1 VAHTYG
7 IAALVPRET
16 VSRAFVASGVTLRA
30 EQSRL
35 AHSLRSDST
44 HATPGGHFGII
55 QSMTPRPAQP
65 LATANSGQV
74 ERAPS
79 APRDGFLFPA
89 SLSDALER
97 WWRKADAPGEWN
109 LTRAQFEA
117 ALARSAAHR
126 FSGATAQ
133 PETGA
138 IESYLERL
146 HHGNLA
152 LACACSAGS
161 EAAWEFFVAQ
171 FRQELYR
178 AARAITGS
186 ASAGDSDA
194 RELADS
200 LYADLYGLRE
210 SEGRRRSLFDY
221 FHGRSKLGTWL
232 RAILAQR
239 HVDAIRRAR
248 KLEPLEDEAGRERSE
263 IAERAAATV
272 PVGSNISRA
281 SASDPPD
288 PDRAKYLSM
297 LQAALTAALAALEP
311 RDRLRLAYYY
321 SDERTL
327 AEIGRLLG
335 EHEATVS
342 RKLERTRRGVRE
354 RVDAALRGTGK
365 LSEAQVQLCYEYA
378 REEWPFD
385 LNASLQAT
393 QVTGPAAAASDDES

>member
-1 VAHTYG
+1 
-7 IAALVPRET
+7 
-16 VSRAFVASGVTLRA
+16 
-30 EQSRL
+30 
-35 AHSLRSDST
+35 
-44 HATPGGHFGII
+44 
-55 QSMTPRPAQP
+55 MTSRPAQP
-65 LATANSGQV
+65 LATANPGQA
-74 ERAPS
+74 ENAPATPRA
-79 APRDGFLFPA
+79 DFLFPA
-89 SLSDALER
+89 SLADALKR
-97 WWRKADAPGEWN
+97 CWHKAAAPAEWN
-109 LTRAQFEA
+109 LPEVQFEA
-117 ALARSAAHR
+117 ALARSVARR
-126 FSGATAQ
+126 FADVSGQ
-133 PETGA
+133 PETRA
-138 IESYLERL
+138 IQNYLETL
-146 HHGNLA
+146 HHADLA
-152 LACACSAGS
+152 LACACSSGS

-186 ASAGDSDA
+186 ASTGDSDA

-248 KLEPLEDEAGRERSE
+248 KLEPLEDEAGKERSE
-263 IAERAAATV
+263 VTERAAATLSAR
-272 PVGSNISRA
+272 PGA
-281 SASDPPD
+281 SLAAAGDPPD

-297 LQAALTAALAALEP
+297 LQAAVTSALASLEP

-327 AEIGRLLG
+327 AEIGRLLV

-354 RVDAALRGTGK
+354 RVDAALREGK
-365 LSEAQVQLCYEYA
+365 QLSEAQVQLCYEYA

-385 LNASLQAT
+385 LSAPLRAT
-393 QVTGPAAAASDDES
+393 QAADPAAPASDDES